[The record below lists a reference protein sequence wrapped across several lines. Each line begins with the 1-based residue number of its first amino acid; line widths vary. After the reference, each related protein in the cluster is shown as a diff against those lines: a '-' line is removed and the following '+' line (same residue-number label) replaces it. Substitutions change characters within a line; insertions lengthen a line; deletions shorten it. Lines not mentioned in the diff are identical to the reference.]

1 MSLLRKL
8 HQPVCLGANA
18 ESWQLCYW
26 LLREG
31 KRRKKQPR
39 EEEEEETAERERGL
53 GLSGSKRGFSHRD
66 HCFAQASQGTGGYS
80 NIYKGRAVISPGDRV
95 HLSVTTSPHTQ
106 SPPACWH
113 LLRSKKN
120 KSAALWLKRGGTN
133 VTESLRLFFAGLF
146 LPGAFFLFFLL
157 WLTWERQTGAGGQ
170 MTVFGCWTSWVVDN
184 STEGG
189 CCGSSVCMQECRFP
203 YGGRPYRLV

>member
-133 VTESLRLFFAGLF
+133 VTESLLD
-146 LPGAFFLFFLL
+146 FFLL
-157 WLTWERQTGAGGQ
+157 DYFYLEP
-170 MTVFGCWTSWVVDN
+170 FFFSF
-184 STEGG
+184 
-189 CCGSSVCMQECRFP
+189 CCGLPGRDKQVQEDKWLFLDAGLRELLITALKEAAVARASACRNADFHMEADHT
-203 YGGRPYRLV
+203 G